1 LTSRAHLRLS
11 CCSPGFALCPSLL
24 LLLAAAP
31 LLAVYGDERGA
42 RDPSLI
48 PCDVQ
53 WDRGRRPQA
62 TACYRK
68 LLESRD
74 PAVRAE
80 AWWALGD
87 VKQANEVF
95 RAAIDAD
102 ESNPDLRVRW
112 GYLYVQTHQE
122 SEGMNLFQ
130 EALKIDE
137 DHVAAKLGTAGVM
150 GSRFEEKAKGIIK
163 EALESTPDQMLA
175 HLMLARMQLEEGDR
189 ETGRKT
195 LATALEKAESLGR
208 SPLEVYALY
217 AAADYQDG
225 KLQSDW
231 VRKALEH
238 NPRYGEI
245 YAEIAHF
252 YVITRRYREAIEM
265 YQKAIEVDPAL
276 WSAHA
281 DLGVNL
287 LRENRD
293 AEGRRHLEI
302 AYEGDPFSAR
312 TVNTLRL
319 VDSFENFRTFSNKDL
334 LRSAAPDADTLA
346 AAEIVV
352 RLHKDEASLLRDYA
366 IDLSEQSAERF
377 GKKYGFKPEKPIYVE
392 LYPDHDDFAVRTM
405 GLPGVGLLGVTFGY
419 LVAMDSPSGREPGSF
434 HWGTTLWH
442 EMAHVFTLE
451 ATNHL
456 VPRWFSEGVSMYE
469 EWEAR
474 PNWGERINPDFIH
487 AFHEGKL
494 LPVAEL
500 DKGFLRPS
508 YPQQIAVSYF
518 QAGLVCRMIDRQWGP
533 EKVVAMLK
541 AFAKPET
548 STASA
553 VRTVLGVEP
562 EEFDKRFKTY
572 LTGELGPMGEKGV
585 LKTWRGKLKG
595 LLTKASEKD
604 WEGVIADAP
613 EVRDLYPDYVES
625 GSPYVLLARA
635 FDETDQRSQA
645 IEQLEE
651 YFRRGGRQPA
661 QLKQLAEWLHE
672 ADRRADAIAPLEE
685 LLWVWPIDEELHR
698 DLGDWL
704 LSEGREKEAL
714 REFAALL
721 ASGPIDKAGAHFRL
735 AETYHKMDDS
745 RMTRRHLLQALEAAP
760 GYRPAQKLLLETK
773 RSQATK

>member
-1 LTSRAHLRLS
+1 MRAVV
-11 CCSPGFALCPSLL
+11 ALL
-24 LLLAAAP
+24 LSAAP

-42 RDPSLI
+42 RDPSLT

-95 RAAIDAD
+95 RAAVDAD
-102 ESNPDLRVRW
+102 EENPDLRVRW

-130 EALKIDE
+130 EALKIDP
-137 DHVAAKLGTAGVM
+137 DHVAAKLGSAGVM
-150 GSRFEEKAKGIIK
+150 GSRFEEKAKGIIDD
-163 EALESTPDQMLA
+163 ALEAKPDQMLG

-195 LATALEKAESLGR
+195 LAVALEKAQSLGR
-208 SPLEVYALY
+208 SPLEVYSLY
-217 AAADYQDG
+217 AAADVQDG
-225 KLQSDW
+225 KLDSDW
-231 VRKALEH
+231 IRKALEH
-238 NPRYGEI
+238 NPRYGEVF
-245 YAEIAHF
+245 AEIAHF

-265 YQKAIEVDPAL
+265 YQKAVETDPAL

-293 AEGRRHLEI
+293 EEGRRHLEI

-319 VDSFENFRTFSNKDL
+319 VDSFKNFRTFSNKDL
-334 LRSAAPDADTLA
+334 NRGPALEERSLDDPT
-346 AAEIVV
+346 IVV
-352 RLHKDEASLLRDYA
+352 RLHKDEAELLRDYA
-366 IDLSEQSAERF
+366 LDLSEQSARVF
-377 GKKYGFKPEKPIYVE
+377 GKKYGFQPKQPIYVE

-419 LVAMDSPSGREPGSF
+419 LVAMDSPSGREPGTF

-442 EMAHVFTLE
+442 EMAHVYTLE

-474 PNWGERINPDFIH
+474 PNWGERINPDFIK
-487 AFHEGKL
+487 AFHDGKL
-494 LPVAEL
+494 LPIAEL

-518 QAGLVCRMIDRQWGP
+518 QAGLVCRMIDREWGADH
-533 EKVVAMLK
+533 VVSMLK
-541 AFAKPET
+541 EFAKPSV
-548 STASA
+548 STAAA

-562 EEFDKRFKTY
+562 EEFDDRFTEY
-572 LTGELGPMGEKGV
+572 LKAELGPMGEKGG
-585 LKTWRGKLKG
+585 LKKWREKLKP
-595 LLTKASEKD
+595 LLTKAREKD
-604 WEGVIADAP
+604 WAGVIADGA

-635 FDETDQRSQA
+635 YDETGERDKA
-645 IEQLEE
+645 IEQLED

-661 QLKQLAEWLHE
+661 QLKKLAEWLHE
-672 ADRRADAIAPLEE
+672 AGRRKDAIELLEE
-685 LLWVWPIDEELHR
+685 LLWVWPMDEELHR
-698 DLGDWL
+698 DLGDWM

-714 REFAALL
+714 REFQALL
-721 ASGPIDKAGAHFRL
+721 ASGPIDKAGAHYRL
-735 AETYHKMDDS
+735 AETYHKLDDS
-745 RMTRRHLLQALEAAP
+745 RRMRRHLLQALEAAP
-760 GYRPAQKLLLETK
+760 GYKPAQKLLLESRRK
-773 RSQATK
+773 SVNQ